1 MRKTL
6 GSAFGPARLWLAP
19 PGLWLVTV
27 PLVAITLL
35 HYVTPATHHMH
46 ILHGVLRRL
55 YYVPVVSAA
64 LLWGVRGGL
73 AAAVV
78 TIALYAPH
86 VVQRWDEI
94 PTQTWDAVF
103 EMAMYAAVGGL
114 TGSLSASLRRQ
125 QDALLRT
132 DQLKSLGTL
141 ASGMAHEVRNPLASI
156 AGAAAQLRKGNPP
169 EATRD
174 ELLGI
179 VARESAR
186 LDDLVREFLEYAR
199 PPKLV
204 RTACDVP
211 AVVAEAVALVTHSAA
226 PRSVTVRV
234 DAPPGA
240 PSVSADPTRLKQALL
255 NLLLNAVQAS
265 PAGGEVRVSVAVRGR
280 SVRVTVRDA
289 GPGLPAEVRGRLF
302 EPFVTTREGGTGLG
316 LPMAKRIVAAHGG
329 SLELADA
336 EGGGTEA
343 RLDLPGGAA

>member
-1 MRKTL
+1 MKKAL
-6 GSAFGPARLWLAP
+6 GDAFGPARPWLVP

-27 PLVAITLL
+27 PLVAITVL
-35 HYVTPATHHMH
+35 HYATPATHPLH

-73 AAAVV
+73 AAAAI

-86 VVQRWDEI
+86 VVQRWNEI

-103 EMAMYAAVGGL
+103 EMAMYAAVGAL
-114 TGSLSASLRRQ
+114 TGSLSASLRHREE
-125 QDALLRT
+125 ALLRS

-141 ASGMAHEVRNPLASI
+141 AAGMAHEVRNPLASI
-156 AGAAAQLRKGNPP
+156 AGAAAQLRKGSHG

-174 ELLGI
+174 ELLRI
-179 VARESAR
+179 VERESAR

-204 RTACDVP
+204 RTACDVN

-234 DAPPGA
+234 DAA
-240 PSVSADPTRLKQALL
+240 PAAPAVPADPSRLKQALL

-265 PAGGEVRVSVAVRGR
+265 PAGGEVRVSVVARGR
-280 SVRVTVRDA
+280 GVRVTVRDD
-289 GPGLPAEVRGRLF
+289 GPGLPEEVRGRLF

-316 LPMAKRIVAAHGG
+316 LPMAKRIIAAHGG
-329 SLELADA
+329 TLELAGA
-336 EGGGTEA
+336 AGGGTEA
-343 RLDLPGGAA
+343 RLDLPGDAA